1 MKQIIQ
7 YRSYKIDVI
16 VYLKVWQMNVILFEH
31 EILLVIP
38 ENDDNLED
46 ILVLPLL
53 LLSTRVI
60 NCL

>member
-1 MKQIIQ
+1 
-7 YRSYKIDVI
+7 
-16 VYLKVWQMNVILFEH
+16 MNVILFEH